1 MYKQIVFSISE
12 TYEAARE
19 KEKTRQIYENSELE
33 AEQLAKKNKRRIHP
47 LTTTDPE
54 NDFNSMIKRV
64 RKNNCSPP
72 PLAPITPKV
81 HRKLEYSAKEK
92 SDSPCPQTTS
102 GIGQIL
108 EVPESPLL
116 NVEKTPCVP
125 MTPREDL
132 DGALSMLPESP
143 FLHTQTQ
150 IVRPEK
156 KEITVLTEAVQ
167 RLSDDIKSLKKNTTK
182 ISKNLN

>member
-1 MYKQIVFSISE
+1 M
-12 TYEAARE
+12 
-19 KEKTRQIYENSELE
+19 
-33 AEQLAKKNKRRIHP
+33 
-47 LTTTDPE
+47 TTTDPE

-92 SDSPCPQTTS
+92 SDSTCQKTTT
-102 GIGQIL
+102 GIGQILL

-116 NVEKTPCVP
+116 NVEKIPCVP

-132 DGALSMLPESP
+132 DGALSLLPESP

-167 RLSDDIKSLKKNTTK
+167 RLSDDIKSQKKHHKDQQELKLKCRYCK
-182 ISKNLN
+182 